1 MPAECLPPS
10 LPSTRTTSALIG
22 RAQRHGARRR
32 LIKANLRL
40 VVSEARRY
48 ERRGLPLLDLI
59 QEGNLGV
66 IRAVERFDWCRGL
79 KFSTYATWWIREAI
93 LRAIANQARTIRL
106 RVHLQE
112 QIGKLLR
119 LTRELQQE
127 LGREVTTEEIT
138 AAAGL
143 SVENV
148 RAAFHAWHEPVPL
161 ETQVVDG
168 MDLGDLI
175 ADPQAREPVE
185 LTGGQLLH
193 EEMVPLLNEL
203 SSRERQVFTLRYGL
217 KDGQER
223 SLHEVG
229 AIMGVTRQRVGQI
242 EHLALRKL
250 RSSKRSPHLR
260 EYLQSDWA

>member
-1 MPAECLPPS
+1 M
-10 LPSTRTTSALIG
+10 
-22 RAQRHGARRR
+22 
-32 LIKANLRL
+32 
-40 VVSEARRY
+40 
-48 ERRGLPLLDLI
+48 
-59 QEGNLGV
+59 
-66 IRAVERFDWCRGL
+66 
-79 KFSTYATWWIREAI
+79 
-93 LRAIANQARTIRL
+93 
-106 RVHLQE
+106 HLQE